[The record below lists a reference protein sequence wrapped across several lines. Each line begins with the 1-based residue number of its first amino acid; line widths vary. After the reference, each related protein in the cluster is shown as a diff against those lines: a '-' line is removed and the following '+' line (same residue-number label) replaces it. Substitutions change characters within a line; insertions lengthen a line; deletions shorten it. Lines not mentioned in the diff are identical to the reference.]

1 MINNKEMFCTLFG
14 ALTMIDTISAK
25 NKSKLIHKAGDS
37 FGLSEDQIK
46 IIIADL
52 DKTIAFILSNM
63 LQDKKDNID
72 YK

>member
-1 MINNKEMFCTLFG
+1 MISNKEMFCTLFG
-14 ALTMIDTISAK
+14 ALTMIDTISPK
-25 NKSKLIHKAGDS
+25 NKSKLIQKAGES
-37 FGLSEDQIK
+37 FGLSEDQIEN
-46 IIIADL
+46 IIADL

>member
-25 NKSKLIHKAGDS
+25 NKSKLIRKAGES
-37 FGLSEDQIK
+37 FGLSEDQIEN
-46 IIIADL
+46 IIADL

-63 LQDKKDNID
+63 LQDKEDID

>member
-1 MINNKEMFCTLFG
+1 MFCTLFG

-25 NKSKLIHKAGDS
+25 NKSKLIRKAGES
-37 FGLSEDQIK
+37 FGLSEDQIEN
-46 IIIADL
+46 IIADL

-63 LQDKKDNID
+63 LQDKEDID

>member
-1 MINNKEMFCTLFG
+1 MISNKEMFCTLFG

-25 NKSKLIHKAGDS
+25 NKSKLIRKAGES
-37 FGLSEDQIK
+37 FGLSEDQIEN
-46 IIIADL
+46 IIADL

-63 LQDKKDNID
+63 LQDKEDID

>member
-1 MINNKEMFCTLFG
+1 MISNKEMFCTLFG

-25 NKSKLIHKAGDS
+25 NKSKLIHKAGES
-37 FGLSEDQIK
+37 FGLSEDQIEN
-46 IIIADL
+46 IIADL

-63 LQDKKDNID
+63 LQDKEDID

>member
-25 NKSKLIHKAGDS
+25 NKSKLIHKAGES
-37 FGLSEDQIK
+37 FGLKEKEIMD
-46 IIIADL
+46 IIADL
-52 DKTIAFILSNM
+52 DKTIAFILANM
-63 LQDKKDNID
+63 LQDKDDID